1 MTEETNINFTTG
13 PILGPLL
20 RFAGPVFMALLLQ
33 AMYGAVDLLIVG
45 QFASSADVSAVSTG
59 SQIMLT
65 LSGLITSLS
74 MGITILLGEK
84 IGAGKPYEGNQIVG
98 SSILL
103 FLLIG
108 VIVSVVVGVLAPD
121 ISVLMQAPEEAF
133 TKTTDYTRICGIGLI
148 MIMGYN
154 LIGSI
159 FRGIGDSKTPLITV
173 AIACVV
179 NIIGDL
185 LLIAVFDMG
194 AAGAAY
200 ATVFAQ
206 GVSVLTSLLI
216 IRRKNVSLHLSRKT
230 LRWNGGINRQ
240 ILRLGIPLALQDILV
255 GISFLVILAIVNSL
269 GLVASAGVGVA
280 EKVCGFIMLI
290 PMAFMDSMAAFVA
303 QNRGAGRIDRAITG
317 LKQAIAISTTFGVA
331 MFILAFFW
339 GDGLVN
345 LFTQDETVIIAGAE
359 YLKAYAI
366 DCLFTCFLF
375 CFIGFFNAMECTN
388 FVMIQGIASAFLF
401 RVPFSFLMSKV
412 TPVSLFNIGLATPVA
427 TVAQILM
434 CIVFFHIL
442 RKRLS
447 KN

>member
-1 MTEETNINFTTG
+1 MAEETNINFTSG

-20 RFAGPVFMALLLQ
+20 RFAGPILMALLLQ

-45 QFASSADVSAVSTG
+45 QFASSTDVSAVSIG

-84 IGAGKPYEGNQIVG
+84 IGAGKANEGNRIVG
-98 SSILL
+98 SGILM

-108 VIVSVVVGVLAPD
+108 VIVSAVVGVFAPD
-121 ISVLMQAPEEAF
+121 ISALMQAPQEAF
-133 TKTTDYTRICGIGLI
+133 TKTADYTRICGIGLI

-179 NIIGDL
+179 NILGDL
-185 LLIAVFDMG
+185 LLIAVLDMG
-194 AAGAAY
+194 TTGAAY

-206 GVSVLTSLLI
+206 GISVIASLLI
-216 IRRKNVSLHLSRKT
+216 IRRKNVPLRLSRET
-230 LRWNGGINRQ
+230 LRWDGGINRQ
-240 ILRLGIPLALQDILV
+240 ILKLGIPLALQETLI
-255 GISFLVILAIVNSL
+255 GISFLIVLAIVNSL

-280 EKVCGFIMLI
+280 EKVCGFIMLV
-290 PMAFMDSMAAFVA
+290 PWAFMDSMAAFVA
-303 QNRGAGRIDRAITG
+303 QNRGAGRPDRAITG
-317 LKQAIAISTTFGVA
+317 LKQAIAISTAFGVV
-331 MFILAFFW
+331 MFFLAFFW
-339 GDGLVN
+339 GDGLVHV
-345 LFTQDETVIIAGAE
+345 FTHDEPVVIAGAE

-375 CFIGFFNAMECTN
+375 CFIGFFNGMECTR
-388 FVMIQGIASAFLF
+388 FVMIQGITGAFLF
-401 RVPFSFLMSKV
+401 RVPFSFLMTEV
-412 TPVSLFNIGLATPVA
+412 TPVSLFHIGLANPVA
-427 TVAQILM
+427 TVSQILM
-434 CIVFFHIL
+434 CLVFFCFL
-442 RKRLS
+442 RKRILH
-447 KN
+447 K

>member
-1 MTEETNINFTTG
+1 M
-13 PILGPLL
+13 GPLL
-20 RFAGPVFMALLLQ
+20 RFAGPVFLALLLQ

-59 SQIMLT
+59 SQMMLT

-84 IGAGKPYEGNQIVG
+84 IGAGKTNEGNQIVG
-98 SSILL
+98 SAILL

-108 VIVSVVVGVLAPD
+108 VLISVVVGALAPD
-121 ISVLMQAPEEAF
+121 LSSLMQAPEEAF
-133 TKTTDYTRICGIGLI
+133 TKTTDYIRICGFGLV

-185 LLIAVFDMG
+185 LLIGVFDMG
-194 AAGAAY
+194 TAGAAY

-206 GVSVLTSLLI
+206 GISVAASLLI
-216 IRRKNVSLHLSRKT
+216 IRRKNVPIHINRKS
-230 LRWNGGINRQ
+230 LRWKGSVNRQ
-240 ILRLGIPLALQDILV
+240 ILKLGIPLALQDILV

-303 QNRGAGRIDRAITG
+303 QNRGAGRLDRTFSG
-317 LKQAIAISTTFGVA
+317 LKHAIAISTAFGVL
-331 MFILAFFW
+331 MFFISFFW
-339 GDGLVN
+339 GDGLIN
-345 LFTQDETVIIAGAE
+345 IFTQDEAVIMAGAD

-375 CFIGFFNAMECTN
+375 CFIGFFNGMEYTN
-388 FVMIQGIASAFLF
+388 FVMTQGIASAFLF
-401 RVPFSFLMSKV
+401 RVPVSFLMSKI
-412 TPVSLFNIGLATPVA
+412 TPVSLFHIGLATPIA
-427 TVAQILM
+427 TLSQILM
-434 CIVFFHIL
+434 CLACFCIL
-442 RKRLS
+442 KKRIS
-447 KN
+447 NK